1 MKAALPL
8 ALSMLALAAC
18 APAAK
23 APPISTAAPASR
35 PALSAATAVPNRI
48 NSILPDN
55 WMDLPDTPGTWR
67 YERLAAGSA
76 ATFVGRDNA
85 ALARL
90 ACQPANRSIVL
101 SLPEPAA
108 RSYAAEI
115 RTETMTMTLPLST
128 PDGRPVISLPSN
140 LSLLDAMALSKGKF
154 AIGAEG
160 MAPLTLP
167 SWAEVSRVIE
177 DCR

>member
-1 MKAALPL
+1 
-8 ALSMLALAAC
+8 
-18 APAAK
+18 
-23 APPISTAAPASR
+23 
-35 PALSAATAVPNRI
+35 
-48 NSILPDN
+48 
-55 WMDLPDTPGTWR
+55 
-67 YERLAAGSA
+67 
-76 ATFVGRDNA
+76 
-85 ALARL
+85 
-90 ACQPANRSIVL
+90 
-101 SLPEPAA
+101 
-108 RSYAAEI
+108 
-115 RTETMTMTLPLST
+115 MTLPLST